1 MVSIKCIK
9 FQMEYWE
16 ICILL
21 ENIYDDTLK
30 SDDMGAGRR

>member
-1 MVSIKCIK
+1 
-9 FQMEYWE
+9 MEYWG

-30 SDDMGAGRR
+30 SDDIGAGRRESVWVQIAS